1 MCGQLARARDQPLTS
16 LPEKQARNVMSCH
29 SSLWGQPLGPEVP
42 TGIRGGR
49 GPEGGDQGI
58 QRAPHARSVSAL
70 RVCRAAFSHTGS
82 EESLL
87 GKRTCSLLGGMAG
100 LGTAQPGASLR
111 EALGSTCLKPNSFSS
126 VSFCMGNDL
135 TIIPLIQTQ
144 KDGIYLEILVALP
157 SLPTP
162 TPYPIIP

>member
-1 MCGQLARARDQPLTS
+1 MAWKGEASSRMGRAGLPTLLQADANEPHQPLTS

-49 GPEGGDQGI
+49 RPEGGDQGI

-70 RVCRAAFSHTGS
+70 CVCWAAFSHTGS

-111 EALGSTCLKPNSFSS
+111 EALGPHQQLQDRGYWRGEET
-126 VSFCMGNDL
+126 
-135 TIIPLIQTQ
+135 
-144 KDGIYLEILVALP
+144 E
-157 SLPTP
+157 
-162 TPYPIIP
+162 